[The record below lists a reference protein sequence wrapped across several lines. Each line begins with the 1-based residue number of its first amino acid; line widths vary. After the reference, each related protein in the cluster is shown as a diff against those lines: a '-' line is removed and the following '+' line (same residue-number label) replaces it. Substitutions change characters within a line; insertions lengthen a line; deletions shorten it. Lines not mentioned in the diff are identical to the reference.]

1 MWYRIHKTSFLPMS
15 VGLFHYNDIIPKNT
29 VKYTGFAKKVIK
41 YNLQN

>member
-1 MWYRIHKTSFLPMS
+1 MCYRIHKNYFLPMS